1 MAGSK
6 FRVALSGDFRKPD
19 GSPTYPDFDLEPLR
33 SAPGVEME
41 FLESAN
47 PLRAEQLEDF
57 DALILLIHRFAAESV
72 PKSGRLSVVARFGVG
87 YDTVDVEACT
97 KAGIALVITPD
108 GVRRPVAV
116 SVITLMLALTGKL
129 MVKDG
134 LTREAAAGYARRG
147 DHMGVGLVGR
157 TLGSLGIGNI
167 GAEVFRMAKPFDMTL
182 IAHDPFADKAVAAE
196 LGVEL
201 VGLEEL
207 FRRSDVLS
215 VSCPLTPETHHIVNA
230 ERLALMKPT
239 AYLINTARGPI
250 VDQKALTRV
259 LQEGGIAGAGLDVLE
274 QEPPEPDDPI
284 LKLDNVLL
292 APHALCWTDQ
302 CFAGNGAADVRAVL
316 DVQHGRVPRGVVNRA
331 VLEGDIWKARL
342 AAYARRAEQE
352 A

>member
-1 MAGSK
+1 MAPEKK

-33 SAPGVEME
+33 NAPGVEMV
-41 FLESAN
+41 FLESNN

-57 DALILLIHRFAAESV
+57 DALILLIHRFDATSV
-72 PKSGRLSVVARFGVG
+72 PKSGRLAVVARFGVG
-87 YDTVDVEACT
+87 YDTVDVKACT
-97 KAGIALVITPD
+97 DAGIALVITPD

-129 MVKDG
+129 LTKDM
-134 LTREAAAGYARRG
+134 LTRQGPEGFNKRSE
-147 DHMGVGLVGR
+147 HMGVGLVGR

-167 GAEVFRMAKPFDMTL
+167 GAEVFRMARPFDMNF

-196 LGVEL
+196 LGIEL
-201 VGLEEL
+201 VGLEDL
-207 FRRSDVLS
+207 FRRADVLS

-250 VDQKALTRV
+250 VDQKALTKV
-259 LQEGGIAGAGLDVLE
+259 LRKRGIAGAGLDVLE
-274 QEPPEPDDPI
+274 QEPPDADDPI
-284 LKLDNVLL
+284 LKLDNVIL

-302 CFAGNGAADVRAVL
+302 CFAGNGAADVKAVL
-316 DVQHGRVPRGVVNRA
+316 DVQHGREPRGVVNRE
-331 VLEGDIWKARL
+331 VLSSDVWTKRL
-342 AAYARRAEQE
+342 AGLAARAVT
-352 A
+352 